1 MKNKV
6 ILSLSGGLDSTV
18 LCGYFLD
25 KKYEVIPV
33 SFSYGS
39 KHNKYENESAKN
51 IAKYYGLD
59 IIEVNLSFIKEL
71 FKSNLLLSGD
81 NIPEGV
87 WTDPIVSQTVVPARN
102 IIFISILSGIAWSK
116 NANLVSIGVHTG
128 DHFIYEDCRPEF
140 LYAMDTAITNGTGNR
155 VKLEF
160 PFLCMS
166 KIDVLKKGIEL
177 KAPLHLTRTCYKK
190 QKIACGKCSSCTE
203 RLDAFFKLNLKDPVI
218 YEES

>member
-87 WTDPIVSQTVVPARN
+87 WTDPIMSQTVVPARN

-177 KAPLHLTRTCYKK
+177 KAPLHLTRTCYKE